1 MNICLLGINVDV
13 VDIRI
18 VLPWNLGVDFF
29 LSYFTINKDIKK
41 LIVIFITNYELLID
55 KISINKVLLYQFDR
69 HKVHSKNS
77 MCQKDS
83 IIKCLVILLL

>member
-1 MNICLLGINVDV
+1 MNICPLGINVDV

-18 VLPWNLGVDFF
+18 VLPWNLDVDFF
-29 LSYFTINKDIKK
+29 LSYFKINKDIKK

-55 KISINKVLLYQFDR
+55 KISINKILLYQFDR
-69 HKVHSKNS
+69 YKVYSKNS